1 MTNVK
6 KSERVNLRIFI
17 LLFLAIILQNLFIFK
32 GMFQSLA
39 FATIIAGTFY
49 PLHNI
54 ISSRFKLRPELN
66 ALITTLVVTFAIL
79 IPLIF
84 MLFEVSKEGV
94 GLFSNVK
101 ANLSMA
107 QVKDFLIGNGAFAQ
121 IVKRIS
127 VMLGLNIDL
136 NSLYESSLSE
146 IQHYAGHFFG
156 TLNLVVSNFFNFI
169 FQFLIMLVAVFS
181 LFLDGNKLKRFF
193 FDLSPLPD
201 DQEQMMLEKFS
212 QMNYV
217 TIVCNGLGGI
227 IQGCLAGIGLWA
239 AGISSVFLWTS
250 AMVVLA
256 FIPLVGISIITIP
269 ACIYLFA
276 IGAKTTAI
284 ILFFYTSIVALM
296 VENIF
301 KPRFMGTRVK
311 VNSMLLLFYIVAG
324 MQTFGMAGIFYGPL
338 LCTIFLTMVELF
350 NKYYLPRLY
359 RVYS

>member
-1 MTNVK
+1 VTSVK

-17 LLFLAIILQNLFIFK
+17 ILFLVVILQNLFLFK
-32 GMFQSLA
+32 GMFHSLA

-54 ISSRFKLRPELN
+54 ISKKFNFRPELN
-66 ALITTLVVTFAIL
+66 ALITTLVVTFVIL
-79 IPLIF
+79 IPFIFLI
-84 MLFEVSKEGV
+84 FEVSKEGIS
-94 GLFSNVK
+94 LFSNVK
-101 ANLSMA
+101 ANLSVG

-121 IVKRIS
+121 IIKKVSTI
-127 VMLGLNIDL
+127 LDLNIDL
-136 NSLYESSLSE
+136 NVFYERLLSE
-146 IQHYAGHFFG
+146 VQNFAVHFFG
-156 TLNLVVSNFFNFI
+156 TLNQVISDFLNFI

-181 LFLDGNKLKRFF
+181 LFLDGHKLKRFF

-217 TIVCNGLGGI
+217 TLVCNGLGGI
-227 IQGCLAGIGLWA
+227 IQGCLAGFGLWI
-239 AGISSVFLWTS
+239 AGIGSVFLWTT

-256 FIPLVGISIITIP
+256 FIPLVGISFITIP

-276 IGAKTTAI
+276 IGSKTTAI
-284 ILFFYTSIVALM
+284 ALFLYTSIVSLI
-296 VENIF
+296 VENLF
-301 KPRFMGTRVK
+301 KPRFMGSRVK

-338 LCTIFLTMVELF
+338 LCTIFLAMVDLF
-350 NKYYLPRLY
+350 DQYYLPKLN
-359 RVYS
+359 